1 MAEYADL
8 VHEEGLGCPVGRGE
22 GVGGVRDGP
31 TRPASGRWRPW
42 VLVVVLL
49 VIPGLL
55 YSAIPIVPF
64 LPLTTAQKVGLSA
77 GLVVVAEAVFL
88 GAALFL
94 GREVI
99 SRYRRLFDPRTWRRE
114 G

>member
-1 MAEYADL
+1 VRED
-8 VHEEGLGCPVGRGE
+8 PGRPQGE
-22 GVGGVRDGP
+22 KSP
-31 TRPASGRWRPW
+31 GRWRPW
-42 VLVVVLL
+42 ALVLFLL

-64 LPLTTAQKVGLSA
+64 LPLTTAQKVALSA

-99 SRYRRLFDPRTWRRE
+99 SRYRRFFDPRTWRRKE
-114 G
+114 

>member
-1 MAEYADL
+1 M
-8 VHEEGLGCPVGRGE
+8 GRGE
-22 GVGGVRDGP
+22 GIGGVRDGP
-31 TRPASGRWRPW
+31 TQPEERPERPASGRWRPW
-42 VLVVVLL
+42 LLVVVLL

-99 SRYRRLFDPRTWRRE
+99 SRYRRLFDPRTWRRKE
-114 G
+114 